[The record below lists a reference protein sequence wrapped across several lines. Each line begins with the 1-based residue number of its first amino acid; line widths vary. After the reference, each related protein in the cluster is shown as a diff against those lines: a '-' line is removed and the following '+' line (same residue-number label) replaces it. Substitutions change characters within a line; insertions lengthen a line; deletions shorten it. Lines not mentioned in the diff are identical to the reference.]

1 MAAHHP
7 VVIVGSGYAGLQLAR
22 QFRRH
27 APATP
32 LVIVCADDGAD
43 YPKPQLSHAV
53 SKRQS
58 AADLIRKSAK
68 EVALE
73 LKALLLTGQ
82 QVKAIDPERQVIQL
96 AERELPYRDL
106 VLAVGAEAWVPPVS
120 GDAVDAIITLN
131 SLQHYQQYQEQLV
144 NSQRI
149 LIVGSGLIGS
159 ELANDFLL
167 AGKQITLCDPTDRL
181 LYSLTPD
188 FVSERLHSVLAQA
201 GCKFAFNT
209 TLASLDRQSDGL
221 LATFSDGTSIVVDSV
236 VCAAGL
242 RPRIALAQVAGLNVN
257 RGIVVDKQLATSAS
271 HIYALGDC
279 AEIDGQLLPY
289 LQPITLSAQALAKT
303 LAGEQTLVQWPV
315 MPVNVKTSSYPV
327 QLAGEVRSDDLIWQ
341 LDEDDNGLT
350 GQAFRHDALVGFVTS
365 GQHITRSMALIK
377 QLAEN

>member
-7 VVIVGSGYAGLQLAR
+7 VVIVGSGHAGLQLAR

-82 QVKAIDPERQVIQL
+82 QVNAIDPERQVIQL

-181 LYSLTPD
+181 LFSLTPD

-350 GQAFRHDALVGFVTS
+350 GQAFRHDALVGFDIDRHHRPLHQCLFAS
-365 GQHITRSMALIK
+365 QCFR
-377 QLAEN
+377 

>member
-27 APATP
+27 TPATP

-82 QVKAIDPERQVIQL
+82 QVNAIDPERQVIQL

-181 LYSLTPD
+181 LFSLTPD

>member
-27 APATP
+27 ASATP
-32 LVIVCADDGAD
+32 LVIVCADDGVD

-53 SKRQS
+53 SKHQS
-58 AADLIRKSAK
+58 ATDLIRKSAK

-82 QVKAIDPERQVIQL
+82 QVKGIDPERQVIQL

-106 VLAVGAEAWVPPVS
+106 VLAVGAEAWVPPIS
-120 GDAVDAIITLN
+120 GDAADAIITLN

-144 NSQRI
+144 NGQRI

-181 LYSLTPD
+181 LFSLTPD

-221 LATFSDGTSIVVDSV
+221 LATFSDGTSIMVDSV

-242 RPRIALAQVAGLNVN
+242 RPRITLAKAAGLNTH
-257 RGIVVDKQLATSAS
+257 RGIVVDKQLATSAP

-303 LAGEQTLVQWPV
+303 LAGEQTRVQWPV